1 MNELNKT
8 KFQVTVNK
16 QPKGLWSFGVC
27 ISRFHDEIYIFL
39 NLFKISVS
47 VGKLYVEAES
57 DNDDGGEEQNRKAMQ
72 NER

>member
-8 KFQVTVNK
+8 KFQVTVDK

-47 VGKLYVEAES
+47 VGKLYVKAES
-57 DNDDGGEEQNRKAMQ
+57 DNDDWCKAFD
-72 NER
+72 